1 MKNLKKIILGVSALA
16 VASTLSITAIA
27 EEWRGWNIHKPGYPL
42 SLIHI

>member
-27 EEWRGWNIHKPGYPL
+27 ENGVDGKFKNQDIQIL
-42 SLIHI
+42 